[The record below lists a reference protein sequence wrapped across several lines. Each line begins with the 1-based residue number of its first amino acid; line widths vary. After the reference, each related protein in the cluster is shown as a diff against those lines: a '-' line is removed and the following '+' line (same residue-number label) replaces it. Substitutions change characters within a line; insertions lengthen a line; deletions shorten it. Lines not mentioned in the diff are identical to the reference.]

1 MKRDVS
7 GAREIGVQTQRVWE
21 RRRRARRGK
30 QGAQRLASL
39 ARRMGGNYTR
49 MIGSQVTLT
58 LLR

>member
-30 QGAQRLASL
+30 QGAQRLAL
-39 ARRMGGNYTR
+39 WREGWGGTT
-49 MIGSQVTLT
+49 QE
-58 LLR
+58 